1 MTPERQAE
9 TQRTPNPTWWSNSAR
24 NFVLQNDRGQYINVS
39 PDMFRKHLRRWGFST
54 RAAPD
59 ELIAPADDVMLDV
72 QTIRDV
78 DYSGPLAGYN
88 AGIAACNGHRA
99 LVTKPPRRI
108 LAEPGAHPMIDQILE
123 QMLCLEDADQRAYFY
138 GWLKMAE
145 KSVRLST
152 PMPGQAV
159 VFAGPR
165 NAGKNFVQDLITAML
180 GGRVARPYRWII
192 GRTDFNS
199 DLFEAEHLMI
209 ADEVPFQDLASRR
222 VFGSK
227 IKDISV
233 NSVQT
238 CHGKFVNAIHLMP
251 CWRLTISLNNED
263 ENLLMLPPLD
273 ASLKDKMMLFK
284 VQQATMPMPCNS
296 PLERASFWDA
306 ILKELPGFIDFLQN
320 WEIPEE
326 LTDSRFGICAYH
338 HPDIVKVVEDMSPER
353 RLLELIEATVLIGG
367 DFEGTLS
374 ELEARLLSDTI
385 FGRQVGKLLS
395 FPNALQ
401 TYMRRLRKARPDR
414 IDHRKSNGRALW
426 AVNQ

>member
-9 TQRTPNPTWWSNSAR
+9 TQRTPSPTWWSTSAR
-24 NFVLQNDRGQYINVS
+24 AFVMQNDRDQYIHVS

-88 AGIAACNGHRA
+88 AGITSCNGHRA
-99 LVTKPPRRI
+99 LVTKPPQRI
-108 LAEPGAHPMIDQILE
+108 VAEPRAHPMIEQILE
-123 QMLCLEDADQRAYFY
+123 QMLCLDDADQRAYFY

-165 NAGKNFVQDLITAML
+165 NAGKNFVQDMITAIL
-180 GGRVARPYRWII
+180 GGRVARPYQWII
-192 GRTDFNS
+192 GRTNFNA

-227 IKDISV
+227 IKDIAV

-273 ASLKDKMMLFK
+273 ASLKDKIMLFK
-284 VQQATMPMPCNS
+284 VQCAEMPMPCNS

-306 ILKELPGFIDFLQN
+306 ILKELPGFVQFLQD

-326 LTDSRFGICAYH
+326 LNDSRLGICAYH
-338 HPDIVKVVEDMSPER
+338 HPDIVKIVEDMSPES
-353 RLLELIEATVLIGG
+353 RLMELIEATVLIGG
-367 DFEGTLS
+367 DFEGTLP

-385 FGRQVGKLLS
+385 FGRQVAKLLS

-401 TYMRRLRKARPDR
+401 TYMRRLKKAYPLR
-414 IDHRKSNGRALW
+414 IEACRTESARFWRVKS
-426 AVNQ
+426 

>member
-9 TQRTPNPTWWSNSAR
+9 TQRTPSPTWWSNSAR
-24 NFVLQNDRGQYINVS
+24 NFVMQNDRDQYIHVS

-88 AGIAACNGHRA
+88 AGITSCNGHRA
-99 LVTKPPRRI
+99 LVTRPPRRI
-108 LAEPGAHPMIDQILE
+108 VAEPGAHPMIDQILE
-123 QMLCLEDADQRAYFY
+123 QMLCLDDVDQRAYFY

-165 NAGKNFVQDLITAML
+165 NAGKNFVQDIITAIL
-180 GGRVARPYRWII
+180 GGRVARPYQWII
-192 GRTDFNS
+192 GNTTFNA

-227 IKDISV
+227 IKDIAV
-233 NSVQT
+233 NSIQT

-251 CWRLTISLNNED
+251 CWRLTVSLNNED

-273 ASLKDKMMLFK
+273 ASLKDKIMLFK

-306 ILKELPGFIDFLQN
+306 ILKELPGVVHFLQD
-320 WEIPEE
+320 WPITED
-326 LTDSRFGICAYH
+326 LSDSRFGIRAFH
-338 HPDIVKVVEDMSPER
+338 HPDIVKIVEDMSPER

-395 FPNALQ
+395 FNTALQ
-401 TYMRRLRKARPDR
+401 TYMRRLKKAHPTR
-414 IDHRKSNGRALW
+414 IEVFRTESTRFWRIKA
-426 AVNQ
+426 